1 MVRKYL
7 DRKDKTDSEDYL
19 TSKNEQS
26 KKESIENIDP
36 LNAEERTL
44 VLTNQE
50 PKLKNI
56 STENATEQI
65 NKAEQY
71 MQYIN
76 SQLADRL
83 LRIEKIKQSHE
94 NFEREIELL
103 QTEKNKQIKK
113 TRISDELVNEP
124 ESVKATRE
132 LSNLIQQYAVEKL
145 EMMKKLFDSEKK
157 QSTEL
162 NTKLQENLTKITIS
176 EERLKQQREHLEI
189 KIRDK
194 TNKLIQAERL
204 SAIGEISA
212 RLAHDLRNPLTVI
225 KGTVEIIK
233 ARNKK
238 IDTEFSSKQIE
249 MMERAVARMSN
260 QIDEVL
266 DFVKI
271 QTLHATRN
279 SLFETIGLSVT
290 KIKKSADFS
299 INVVG
304 NNVQF
309 VYDADKL
316 EVVFD
321 NVITNAVE
329 AINEKGQIDIRV
341 NDNLNEIVIEIED
354 SGTGVPDELLT
365 KIFEPLFTTK
375 QRGTGLGLA
384 SCKRIIE
391 QHGGSIHVKSK
402 PSMFIIKLPKLLEI
416 SMF

>member
-7 DRKDKTDSEDYL
+7 DRKDKTDSEDYI

-50 PKLKNI
+50 PKLKNT

-113 TRISDELVNEP
+113 TRISDELINEP

-157 QSTEL
+157 QSAEL
-162 NTKLQENLTKITIS
+162 NTKLQENLNKITIS

-189 KIRDK
+189 EIRDK

-233 ARNKK
+233 AKNKK

-249 MMERAVARMSN
+249 MMERAVSRMSN

-271 QTLHATRN
+271 QTLHATKN
-279 SLFETIGLSVT
+279 SLFETIGLSII

-304 NNVQF
+304 NNVRF

-316 EVVFD
+316 EVVLD

-341 NDNLNEIVIEIED
+341 NDNSNEIVIEIED
-354 SGTGVPDELLT
+354 SGTGVPEELLT

-391 QHGGSIHVKSK
+391 QHGGSINVKSK

>member
-7 DRKDKTDSEDYL
+7 DRKDKTDSEDYI

-36 LNAEERTL
+36 LNAEERIL

-113 TRISDELVNEP
+113 TRISDELINEP

-233 ARNKK
+233 AKNKK

-249 MMERAVARMSN
+249 MMERAVSRMSN

-290 KIKKSADFS
+290 KIKKSTDFS